1 MSTQHKNLIEF
12 IILKY
17 LVVIYMPSKIT
28 MQVLRNSY
36 HPSMQTQS
44 VTPNLNSQRV
54 RMVRSPNEASG
65 GLNNMG
71 MINRV
76 RFAKSGCSSC
86 GGSK

>member
-1 MSTQHKNLIEF
+1 
-12 IILKY
+12 
-17 LVVIYMPSKIT
+17 MPANIT
-28 MQVLRNSY
+28 MQVLRHSY

-44 VTPNLNSQRV
+44 FNPTLNAPRAQIP
-54 RMVRSPNEASG
+54 RSTNVSG
-65 GLNNMG
+65 GLSNMG

>member
-1 MSTQHKNLIEF
+1 M
-12 IILKY
+12 
-17 LVVIYMPSKIT
+17 T
-28 MQVLRNSY
+28 MQIVRHSY
-36 HPSMQTQS
+36 NPGPAVQPWGII
-44 VTPNLNSQRV
+44 PNPNSQRV
-54 RMVRSPNEASG
+54 QMASSTSESG

>member
-1 MSTQHKNLIEF
+1 MRAQLKSLTEF

-17 LVVIYMPSKIT
+17 LVVIYMPAKIT
-28 MQVLRNSY
+28 MQVLRHSY
-36 HPSMQTQS
+36 HPSMQTPGVS
-44 VTPNLNSQRV
+44 PTLNAQHAQIPRYT
-54 RMVRSPNEASG
+54 NDSG

-76 RFAKSGCSSC
+76 RFAKAGCSSC

>member
-1 MSTQHKNLIEF
+1 MN
-12 IILKY
+12 
-17 LVVIYMPSKIT
+17 
-28 MQVLRNSY
+28 MQIARNSY
-36 HPSMQTQS
+36 NPFVQTQS
-44 VTPNLNSQRV
+44 AAPNPNLHRAQIP
-54 RMVRSPNEASG
+54 RSTNESG

>member
-1 MSTQHKNLIEF
+1 
-12 IILKY
+12 
-17 LVVIYMPSKIT
+17 MPAKIT

-36 HPSMQTQS
+36 HPSMQSQAFNP
-44 VTPNLNSQRV
+44 VLNAQRAQI
-54 RMVRSPNEASG
+54 VRSANESSG

-76 RFAKSGCSSC
+76 RYAKSGCSSC